1 MNRRVGQRP
10 RWHVVL
16 LAVGPLRHDTR
27 CVPVRSAAW
36 LSTAVVGAKS
46 NIGKTATRESAIRDT
61 LWLVYKTIAN
71 SAEEEEAAGGRR
83 RKVGPVRLG

>member
-1 MNRRVGQRP
+1 
-10 RWHVVL
+10 
-16 LAVGPLRHDTR
+16 
-27 CVPVRSAAW
+27 
-36 LSTAVVGAKS
+36 VGAKS